1 MTEATYARS
10 KSFSCKHIL
19 CLRQTFWEK
28 EDWDM
33 SFKGGSGLAYVG
45 LGSAWTLR
53 SEHHGSGQKGPQRRS
68 VLRSLYAYLSAATA
82 PMWRENLGNCIPGR
96 GELRTSLEGYWDSV
110 SGAGREQEASGPSL
124 LLSPLA

>member
-53 SEHHGSGQKGPQRRS
+53 SEHHGSDRRDPRGAVSSDLCTRIYQQPQLLCGGRTWETAFLGVGNS
-68 VLRSLYAYLSAATA
+68 V
-82 PMWRENLGNCIPGR
+82 PPWRAIGTL
-96 GELRTSLEGYWDSV
+96 
-110 SGAGREQEASGPSL
+110 
-124 LLSPLA
+124 

>member
-1 MTEATYARS
+1 MTEATYAHS

-28 EDWDM
+28 EDEDM
-33 SFKGGSGLAYVG
+33 SFKGGSGLACAG

-53 SEHHGSGQKGPQRRS
+53 SEHHRSGPKGPQRRS
-68 VLRSLYAYLSAATA
+68 VLRSLYVDLSAATA

-96 GELRTSLEGYWDSV
+96 GELRTPLEGYCDSV
-110 SGAGREQEASGPSL
+110 S
-124 LLSPLA
+124 